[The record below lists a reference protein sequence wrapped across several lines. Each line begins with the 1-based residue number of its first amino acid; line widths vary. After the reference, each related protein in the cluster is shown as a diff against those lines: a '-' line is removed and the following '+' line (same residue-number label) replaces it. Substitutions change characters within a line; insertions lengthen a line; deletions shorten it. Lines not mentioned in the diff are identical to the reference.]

1 MIISHKHRFIYVK
14 TRKTASTS
22 IEIALSKYCGPED
35 IITPIDESGEAQR
48 RERGYRG
55 PQNFHI
61 PMKYYDRFDWAALM
75 LRGRRKQFYNHRTAD
90 FIRDHLEPGVWQDYY
105 TFSFERN
112 PFDKAVSF
120 YYYKT
125 RPPRPDFNSWIHEC
139 RESRLTN
146 WPLYTINGHVP
157 LDFLGK
163 YEALDEGLAR
173 VRDEVGLPGDIE
185 LPKAKGGF
193 RPDRSPY
200 AELMDEAARDRIE
213 LVCAR
218 EIRLMGYA
226 FGD

>member
-22 IEIALSKYCGPED
+22 LEIALSKFCGPDD
-35 IITPIDESGEAQR
+35 IITPIDERGEAKR

-55 PQNFHI
+55 PQNFYV
-61 PMKYYDRFDWAALM
+61 PLKYYDRFDWATLL
-75 LRGRRKQFYNHRTAD
+75 LRQRRKEFYNHRTAD
-90 FIRDHLEPGVWQDYY
+90 FIQDHVEPGIWDSYY

-125 RPPRPDFNSWIHEC
+125 NEPRPNFNTWIHEC

-146 WPLYTINGHVP
+146 WPIYTINGHM
-157 LDFLGK
+157 
-163 YEALDEGLAR
+163 ALDHLAR
-173 VRDEVGLPGDIE
+173 YENLEAELAHLRDAIGLPDDIE
-185 LPKAKGGF
+185 LPKAKSGF
-193 RPDRSPY
+193 RPERSPY
-200 AELMDEAARDRIE
+200 TELMDDAARERIE

-218 EIRLMGYA
+218 EIRLMGYS